1 MWLYLRDVKVW
12 NFKYIDTTQGTERPD
27 KRRKWSRMEST
38 WKIKNQKS
46 LFLQPEFRIEF
57 AKYIL
62 IFKWKQL
69 ILN

>member
-38 WKIKNQKS
+38 WKIKHQKS
-46 LFLQPEFRIEF
+46 IFIFIFLFLM
-57 AKYIL
+57 YN
-62 IFKWKQL
+62 IF
-69 ILN
+69 IIGI